1 MFASNQTEMS
11 LKMMK
16 KDHMGMKVL
25 CLEQND
31 SNYEIFA
38 GDGNISKNGQV
49 EDLIREKIYIESIH
63 WVSKGDLC
71 VNQLRSKFKQL
82 NG

>member
-38 GDGNISKNGQV
+38 GDGNIWKNGQV
-49 EDLIREKIYIESIH
+49 EDLIREKFI
-63 WVSKGDLC
+63 
-71 VNQLRSKFKQL
+71 
-82 NG
+82 